1 MPSGAVE
8 APVPRDPAAAG
19 SVDIAPTSAGPAGAI
34 STVAELPGETAPNHW
49 WKLMDTRIG
58 IVPVPVFI
66 GIVAIIAAYVRLGE
80 VPADLTTAI
89 LVLGAGGFA
98 CAEIGK
104 HIPGLKRIGAAAIL
118 ATFVPSYL
126 VYTHIIP
133 SALKLSITTFTEQSN
148 FLYLFIGSIIV
159 GSILGMDRRMLIGG
173 FLKILAP
180 ILAGSIAAM
189 IAGTAVGVALGMS
202 PEHTIFMIVVPVMAG
217 GVGEGA
223 IPLSIG
229 YSTLG
234 NGDQGALLAEIL
246 PAVMFGSLTAILLA
260 GGLNLLGKRRPELTG
275 EGALQPGEHDVHLTG
290 DDEVRFMPDLQTI
303 GAAVMLAML
312 LYVIGALVQKATG
325 FPGPV
330 TMLFLAVALKLG
342 RFVSPGLEQGAYRNY
357 QFFAVVVTYPLLFA
371 IGIAKTPWEKLIAA
385 FNAPTILTILATV
398 VTLITTGFFVGRWV
412 NIHPVEAGI
421 ISACRASQG
430 GTGDVAILGASNR
443 MMLMPFAQVATRIG
457 GAITVTLA
465 LIAYAKFGT

>member
-1 MPSGAVE
+1 
-8 APVPRDPAAAG
+8 
-19 SVDIAPTSAGPAGAI
+19 
-34 STVAELPGETAPNHW
+34 
-49 WKLMDTRIG
+49 MDAKIG
-58 IVPVPVFI
+58 IVPIPVFVI
-66 GIVAIIAAYVRLGE
+66 IIAVIAAYVRLGS
-80 VPADLTTAI
+80 VPADLTTNI
-89 LVLGAGGFA
+89 LVLAVGGFG
-98 CAEIGK
+98 CAEIGR
-104 HIPGLKRIGAAAIL
+104 HIPGLRKIGAAAIL
-118 ATFVPSYL
+118 ATFVPSFL
-126 VYTHIIP
+126 VYTKIIP
-133 SALKLSITTFTEQSN
+133 APLKDSITTFTEQSN

-173 FLKILAP
+173 FFKILVP
-180 ILAGSIAAM
+180 ILAGSVAA
-189 IAGTAVGVALGMS
+189 AVVGTVVGVTLGLGLK
-202 PEHTIFMIVVPVMAG
+202 HTIFMIVVPVMAG

-229 YSTLG
+229 YGTLSG
-234 NGDQGALLAEIL
+234 VDQGGLLAEIL

-290 DDEVRFMPDLQTI
+290 EDAPRFMPDLPTI
-303 GAAVMLAML
+303 GAAVVLAMT
-312 LYVIGALVQKATG
+312 LYVIGALVQKLTG

-330 TMLFLAVALKLG
+330 TMLFLAVVLKLG
-342 RFVSPGLEQGAYRNY
+342 RLVSPRLEQGAYRNY
-357 QFFAVVVTYPLLFA
+357 QFFALIVTYPLLFA

-398 VTLITTGFFVGRWV
+398 FTLVGTGFFVGRLV

-421 ISACRASQG
+421 IAACRASQG

-465 LIAYAKFGT
+465 LAMFAKFGA